1 MPEML
6 ARSLIGSAMA
16 AFLSVAPAAAQNF
29 PNRPIAILV
38 PYSPGGPTDTAA
50 RVLGEHMAVTLGQNM
65 VVENLTGGGGTIATG
80 RAARATPDGY
90 TLLLHQ
96 LALAANVTLLPN
108 QPYDTEKELTG
119 VGLVN
124 FSPMVLVGRNT
135 LPVETMAE
143 MTAWMK
149 LHGPDVK
156 FAHAGSGTLAHLC
169 AALLAQSLGIKVTMI
184 PYRGG
189 TPAVTDILAGHSDIY
204 CSSPLTAMEQIK
216 GKLIKA
222 FAVTSPKRMAT
233 LPDVPSAVALGY
245 KDLDIQFWQ
254 GLYVAAGTPKPVVE
268 RLNNAL
274 RLALADPKV
283 VQSFTDTGMSA
294 FPIDERTPEAATVK
308 LRDEIKRWGEVI
320 RANNIVAAP

>member
-6 ARSLIGSAMA
+6 ARSLIASAMA

-29 PNRPIAILV
+29 PNRPITILV

-108 QPYDTEKELTG
+108 QPYDAEKELTG

-124 FSPMVLVGRNT
+124 FSPMVLVGRST

-149 LHGPDVK
+149 LTGPDVK

>member
-1 MPEML
+1 MVL
-6 ARSLIGSAMA
+6 ARSLIASVMA
-16 AFLSVAPAAAQNF
+16 ALLCAAPAAADTF
-29 PNRPIAILV
+29 PSRPITILV

-124 FSPMVLVGRNT
+124 FSPMVLVGRKT
-135 LPVETMAE
+135 LP
-143 MTAWMK
+143 
-149 LHGPDVK
+149 
-156 FAHAGSGTLAHLC
+156 AGSGTLAHLC
-169 AALLAQSLGIKVTMI
+169 AALLAQSLGVKVTMI

-189 TPAVTDILAGHSDIY
+189 TPAITDIMAGHSDIY
-204 CSSPLTAMEQIK
+204 CSSPLTAMEQIR

-222 FAVTSPKRMAT
+222 FAVTSPRRMVT
-233 LPDVPSAVALGY
+233 LPEVPSAVAMGY

-274 RLALADPKV
+274 QLALADPKV
-283 VQSFTDTGMSA
+283 LQGFADTGMSA
-294 FPIDERTPEAATVK
+294 FPGDERTPEAATAK